1 MYTVV
6 SFSAAVGGQASTGG
20 VRWLVGIGGKTRTVH
35 WETYLRKKHFSF
47 SFPWYL
53 AIDGKIILHDNLT
66 HQIQKYIAYINEQ

>member
-1 MYTVV
+1 M
-6 SFSAAVGGQASTGG
+6 FSKSINTAKQLQLT
-20 VRWLVGIGGKTRTVH
+20 RNEKKKTRTVH